1 LIVGLSHGLVIT
13 FLRARFGNTVKGIV
27 LAGGLGTRLSPLTK
41 VASKQLLPVYDKPLI
56 YYPLSTLMLA
66 NIKEVLVI
74 AAPSQIERFKE
85 LLGNGVEFGL
95 MISYKIQENPAG
107 IAESLIL
114 AEEFLAGSKSALVL
128 GDNLFHGSGLGR
140 RLEAFNN
147 VVGAQI
153 FGYHVQDPSPYGVA
167 TINEQRLVTALTE
180 KPKNSESKI
189 AIPGLY
195 FFDETASS
203 RARELMPSP
212 RGELEILDLLKSYLL
227 NAALNLEMLPRGTA
241 WFDSGTFD
249 DLHEAGTYVKL
260 MQERTGERVGDPL
273 EIAKIRGWV
282 S

>member
-1 LIVGLSHGLVIT
+1 M
-13 FLRARFGNTVKGIV
+13 KGIV

-41 VASKQLLPVYDKPLI
+41 VASKQMLPVYDKPLV

-66 NIKEVLVI
+66 NIKEILII
-74 AAPSQIERFKE
+74 AAPNQIERFKE
-85 LLGNGVEFGL
+85 LLGEGQEFGL
-95 MISYKIQENPAG
+95 KIAYKIQEKPAG

-114 AEEFLAGSKSALVL
+114 AEEFLEGSKSALVL
-128 GDNLFHGSGLGR
+128 GDNLFHGPGLGR

-147 VVGAQI
+147 VKGAQI

-167 TINEQRLVTALTE
+167 TIDQSGVVTALNE
-180 KPKNSESKI
+180 KPKNSPSKI

-195 FFDETASS
+195 FFDDTAPR
-203 RARELMPSP
+203 RARELNPSA
-212 RGELEILDLLKSYLL
+212 RGELEILELLKSYLSD
-227 NAALNLEMLPRGTA
+227 AALNLEMLPRGTA

-273 EIAKIRGWV
+273 EIAKYRGWV
-282 S
+282 N

>member
-1 LIVGLSHGLVIT
+1 M
-13 FLRARFGNTVKGIV
+13 KGIV

-66 NIKEVLVI
+66 NIREILII
-74 AAPSQIERFKE
+74 AAPNQIERFKD
-85 LLGNGVEFGL
+85 LLGDGREFGL
-95 MISYKIQENPAG
+95 KISYRIQEKPSG

-114 AEEFLAGSKSALVL
+114 AEEFLAGKKSALIL

-140 RLEAFNN
+140 RLESFNN
-147 VVGAQI
+147 VDGAQI
-153 FGYHVQDPSPYGVA
+153 FGYHVQDPSAYGVA
-167 TINEQRLVTALTE
+167 TINKKNLVVALNE
-180 KPKNSESKI
+180 KPVSSDSKI

-195 FFDETASS
+195 FLDETAST
-203 RARELMPSP
+203 RARKLQPSA
-212 RGELEILDLLKSYLL
+212 RGELEILDLLKSYL
-227 NAALNLEMLPRGTA
+227 ADAELNLEMLPRGTA

-260 MQERTGERVGDPL
+260 MQERTGEHVGDPL

-282 S
+282 N

>member
-1 LIVGLSHGLVIT
+1 M
-13 FLRARFGNTVKGIV
+13 KGIV
-27 LAGGLGTRLSPLTK
+27 LAGGLGTRLNPLTK

-66 NIKEVLVI
+66 NIREVLII
-74 AAPSQIERFKE
+74 AAPNQMDRFSE
-85 LLGNGVEFGL
+85 ILGNGEDFGL
-95 MISYKIQENPAG
+95 RMSYKTQEIPSG

-114 AEEFLAGSKSALVL
+114 GEEFLDGSKSALVL

-147 VVGAQI
+147 VDGAQI

-167 TINEQRLVTALTE
+167 TINNENIVTALHE

-195 FFDETASS
+195 FFDETAPL
-203 RARELMPSP
+203 RAKGLKPSA
-212 RGELEILDLLKSYLL
+212 RGELEILDLLRSYLSDS
-227 NAALNLEMLPRGTA
+227 ALNLEMLPRGTA

-282 S
+282 N

>member
-1 LIVGLSHGLVIT
+1 
-13 FLRARFGNTVKGIV
+13 VKGII

-66 NIKEVLVI
+66 NIREILII
-74 AAPSQIERFKE
+74 AATDQIERFRE
-85 LLGNGVEFGL
+85 LLDNGEVFGL
-95 MISYKIQENPAG
+95 KIAYKIQEKPSG

-114 AEEFLAGSKSALVL
+114 AEEFLGISKSALVL

-140 RLEAFNN
+140 RLEAFNE

-167 TINEQRLVTALTE
+167 TLNSKNVVTALVE
-180 KPKNSESKI
+180 KPMNSESKI

-203 RARELMPSP
+203 RAKELMPSS
-212 RGELEILDLLKSYLL
+212 RGELEILDLLKSYL
-227 NAALNLEMLPRGTA
+227 ADTSLNLEMLPRGTA

-273 EIAKIRGWV
+273 EIAKIRGWIN
-282 S
+282 

>member
-1 LIVGLSHGLVIT
+1 M
-13 FLRARFGNTVKGIV
+13 KGII

-66 NIKEVLVI
+66 NIREILII
-74 AAPSQIERFKE
+74 ATPDQIEVFKRLLNEGRE
-85 LLGNGVEFGL
+85 LGL
-95 MISYKIQENPAG
+95 RIAYKIQERPAG
-107 IAESLIL
+107 IAESLVL
-114 AEEFLAGSKSALVL
+114 AEAFLDGSKSALIL

-140 RLEAFNN
+140 RLEAFKS
-147 VVGAQI
+147 VDGAQI

-167 TINEQRLVTALTE
+167 TINKNGGVTALNE
-180 KPKNSESKI
+180 KPENSESKI

-195 FFDETASS
+195 FFDDTASK
-203 RARELMPSP
+203 RANGLKPSS
-212 RGELEILDLLKSYLL
+212 RGELEILDLLKSYL
-227 NAALNLEMLPRGTA
+227 ADVSLNLEMLPRGTA

-273 EIAKIRGWV
+273 EIAKLHGWV
-282 S
+282 N

>member
-1 LIVGLSHGLVIT
+1 
-13 FLRARFGNTVKGIV
+13 VKGIV

>member
-1 LIVGLSHGLVIT
+1 LIYGLVIKYFNT
-13 FLRARFGNTVKGIV
+13 YHERAMKGIV
-27 LAGGLGTRLSPLTK
+27 LAGGLGTRLKPLTK
-41 VASKQLLPVYDKPLI
+41 VASKQLLPIYDKPLV

-66 NIKEVLVI
+66 NIREILII
-74 AAPSQIERFKE
+74 AAPNQIERFKDFLE
-85 LLGNGVEFGL
+85 NGEEFGL
-95 MISYKIQENPAG
+95 SISYNVQDRPAG

-114 AEEFLAGSKSALVL
+114 AEEFLNGSKSALIL

-147 VVGAQI
+147 IVGAQI

-167 TINEQRLVTALTE
+167 TVSSDNKVTALVE
-180 KPKNSESKI
+180 KPRNSESKI

-195 FFDETASS
+195 FFDETAPNRAKVLIPSS
-203 RARELMPSP
+203 
-212 RGELEILDLLKSYLL
+212 RGELEILDLLKSYLVD
-227 NAALNLEMLPRGTA
+227 AALNLEMLPRGTA

-282 S
+282 N

>member
-1 LIVGLSHGLVIT
+1 M
-13 FLRARFGNTVKGIV
+13 KGIV
-27 LAGGLGTRLSPLTK
+27 LAGGLGTRLNPLTK

-56 YYPLSTLMLA
+56 YYPISTLMLA
-66 NIKEVLVI
+66 NIQEILII
-74 AAPSQIERFKE
+74 AAPNQIGRFKE
-85 LLGNGVEFGL
+85 LLNQGEDFGL
-95 MISYKIQENPAG
+95 TVSYKIQVTPAG

-114 AEEFLAGSKSALVL
+114 AEEFLAGSKSALIL

-167 TINEQRLVTALTE
+167 TVNNLNIVTALHE

-195 FFDETASS
+195 FFDDSAPH
-203 RARELMPSP
+203 RAKELAPSK
-212 RGELEILDLLKSYLL
+212 RGELEILDLLKSYLSDST
-227 NAALNLEMLPRGTA
+227 LNLEMLPRGTA

-249 DLHEAGTYVKL
+249 DLHEAGSYVKL

-273 EIAKIRGWV
+273 EIAKIRGWL

>member
-1 LIVGLSHGLVIT
+1 M
-13 FLRARFGNTVKGIV
+13 KGIV
-27 LAGGLGTRLSPLTK
+27 LAGGLGSRLIPLTK
-41 VASKQLLPVYDKPLI
+41 IASKQLLPVYDKPLI

-66 NIKEVLVI
+66 NIREILVI
-74 AAPSQIERFKE
+74 AAPNQIERFKE
-85 LLGNGVEFGL
+85 LLGSGDNFGL
-95 MISYKIQENPAG
+95 NLSYETQEKPSG

-114 AEEFLAGSKSALVL
+114 ADNFLDGSKSSLVL

-140 RLEAFNN
+140 RLEAYNK

-167 TINEQRLVTALTE
+167 TVNDLKAVTAIHE
-180 KPKNSESKI
+180 KPMNSESKI

-203 RARELMPSP
+203 RANEIRPSA
-212 RGELEILDLLKSYLL
+212 RGELEITDLLKSYLSDS
-227 NAALNLEMLPRGTA
+227 ALNLEMLPRGTA

-282 S
+282 T

>member
-1 LIVGLSHGLVIT
+1 M
-13 FLRARFGNTVKGIV
+13 KGIV
-27 LAGGLGTRLSPLTK
+27 LAGGFGTRLNPLTK

-66 NIKEVLVI
+66 NIREVLII
-74 AAPSQIERFKE
+74 AAPNQMDRFSE
-85 LLGNGVEFGL
+85 LLGNGEYFGL
-95 MISYKIQENPAG
+95 RMSYKIQENPAG

-114 AEEFLAGSKSALVL
+114 GEEFLDGSKSALIL

-140 RLEAFNN
+140 RLGAFNK
-147 VVGAQI
+147 VDGAQI

-167 TINEQRLVTALTE
+167 TINNENIVTALHE

-195 FFDETASS
+195 FFDESASR
-203 RARELMPSP
+203 RAKEIKPSA
-212 RGELEILDLLKSYLL
+212 RGELEILDLLRSYLSDSS
-227 NAALNLEMLPRGTA
+227 LNLEMLPRGTA

-282 S
+282 N